1 MADTVYAVIDI
12 IDECLANGIFDY
24 QKVSEGVDNIVAVGA
39 ILRDNGSNGPMDQL
53 GELEGKLDELIQQME
68 GHFNQL
74 SEIMGEDNDMYNDIT
89 EKVANLLSAV
99 ATNLGDPGQESFGN
113 LMNIIEETA
122 PLECAYQLEYLLEQ
136 ESLNPILVNE
146 TEVDPQ
152 PILEGIY
159 TQLLFVEAYLN
170 GLIYDENM
178 YGPEKI
184 MDMVEEFQEDVE
196 KWNN

>member
-24 QKVSEGVDNIVAVGA
+24 QKVSEGVDNIVA
-39 ILRDNGSNGPMDQL
+39 LN
-53 GELEGKLDELIQQME
+53 QQME

-74 SEIMGEDNDMYNDIT
+74 SEIMGEDNDMYNEIT
-89 EKVANLLSAV
+89 QNVTNLLSAV

-113 LMNIIEETA
+113 LMSIIEETA

-136 ESLNPILVNE
+136 ESLNPILVNQS
-146 TEVDPQ
+146 EVDPQ